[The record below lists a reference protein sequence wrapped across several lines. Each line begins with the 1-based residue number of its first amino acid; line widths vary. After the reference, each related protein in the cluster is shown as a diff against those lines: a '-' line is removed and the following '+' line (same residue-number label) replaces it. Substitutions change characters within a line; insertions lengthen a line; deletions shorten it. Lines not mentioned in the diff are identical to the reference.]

1 MAQRGPATP
10 QQAPT
15 NAPGK
20 QAPTSTRSGPGVMA
34 TILILIAIC
43 VAGIIPVYLAG
54 ELLGIWHVVI
64 PNGLP
69 LPYSNPTPTL
79 STSLIPARMLWPR

>member
-1 MAQRGPATP
+1 
-10 QQAPT
+10 
-15 NAPGK
+15 
-20 QAPTSTRSGPGVMA
+20 MA

-54 ELLGIWHVVI
+54 QLLGIWHVVI
-64 PNGLP
+64 PSGLP

-79 STSLIPARMLWPR
+79 SPSLTPAHILLAR